1 VFLRIFCDLIG
12 KAMSLKILSVFDST
26 KATEW
31 VATELAKYDLV
42 QVGTI
47 MAAMQVLQK
56 EKVDVTLVQLHLQ
69 NESLFDLLRSI
80 RRNDYYREMSF
91 ICCGTSDTSIGD
103 HRPQIQAEFV
113 EKSCLLYGATKVIA
127 TEIFYSD
134 DLESEILATLSRP
147 GSLSGT

>member
-1 VFLRIFCDLIG
+1 MSLRILT
-12 KAMSLKILSVFDST
+12 VFDSGE
-26 KATEW
+26 ATAW
-31 VATELAKYDLV
+31 VASALAEHQLV

-56 EKVDVTLVQLHLQ
+56 EKIDVTLVQLHLQ

-91 ICCGTSDTSIGD
+91 ICCDTSDASSSN
-103 HRPQIQAEFV
+103 HEPLIQVEFV
-113 EKSCLLYGATKVIA
+113 EKSCLLYGATKVIS
-127 TEIFYSD
+127 TENFYSEN
-134 DLESEILATLSRP
+134 LESEILETLIKP

>member
-1 VFLRIFCDLIG
+1 MG
-12 KAMSLKILSVFDST
+12 LKILTVFDSHT
-26 KATEW
+26 ANTW
-31 VATELAKYDLV
+31 VSEVLSEHELV

-80 RRNDYYREMSF
+80 RRNDYYRDMSF
-91 ICCGTSDTSIGD
+91 ICCDTSDTSLSD
-103 HRPQIQAEFV
+103 HKPHIQPEFV
-113 EKSCLLYGATKVIA
+113 EKSCLLYGATKVLPMDL
-127 TEIFYSD
+127 FYSEN
-134 DLESEILATLSRP
+134 LEAEILETVSKP